1 MVGTTFVVVLFALIV
16 SVVGEIAISVAISVV
31 SIAAVADADIIVGV
45 RTDFGLTKGLLQF
58 WASRFCFLN
67 FRA

>member
-45 RTDFGLTKGLLQF
+45 
-58 WASRFCFLN
+58 
-67 FRA
+67 